1 LNLDAVNDGEVK
13 DRDMGGRIIGCLRT
27 KYANKDAALDSKC
40 ISELADVI
48 QTSKLDVQLD
58 VKLYQNCKEIL
69 DTKCP
74 GVEKEDCLKLLY
86 QKKELDHQGCKE
98 QVIRIIK
105 EGQADI
111 HVDQVLAI
119 ACQTDVLRYCND
131 IPIGRKI
138 FYLEILFNIY
148 RYLGGGKQ
156 LQCLVRLRESVTKTC
171 RNILSKRQELWSS
184 VSDFLI

>member
-1 LNLDAVNDGEVK
+1 MEFLNLDVVNDSEVNDGEVK

-27 KYANKDAALDSKC
+27 KYANKDADLESKC

-48 QTSKLDVQLD
+48 QTSKLHVQLD

-69 DTKCP
+69 DTKCL
-74 GVEKEDCLKLLY
+74 GVEKEDCLKVLY
-86 QKKELDHQGCKE
+86 QKKQLNHPGCQE
-98 QVIRIIK
+98 QVIRVIK

-119 ACQTDVLRYCND
+119 ACQTDMLRYCND

-138 FYLEILFNIY
+138 
-148 RYLGGGKQ
+148 
-156 LQCLVRLRESVTKTC
+156 
-171 RNILSKRQELWSS
+171 
-184 VSDFLI
+184 